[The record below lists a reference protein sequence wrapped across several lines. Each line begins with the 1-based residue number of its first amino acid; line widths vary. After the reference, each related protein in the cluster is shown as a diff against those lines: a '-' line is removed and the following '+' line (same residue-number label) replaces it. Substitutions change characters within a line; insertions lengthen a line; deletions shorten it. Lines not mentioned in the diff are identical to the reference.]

1 VLHAGSGGGEGA
13 AAADDGRTM
22 LARPKAMEG
31 ITYSVETPLGT
42 AYITVN
48 HDAEQEPREVFVN
61 QGKAGSDIAPLSEAI
76 GKLASIVLRVPSPMP
91 PRERLAEITRRLRGI
106 GGSTS
111 LGFGAERT
119 RSLPD
124 ALAKVLEEY
133 LDRPHHAPEP
143 PAAEGGAPAKAAA
156 PNGQT
161 VLPMLGAALNGNGHA
176 NGYAALRG
184 PRITGDLCPDC
195 GTALVYEEGCSKCM
209 GCGYAR
215 C

>member
-1 VLHAGSGGGEGA
+1 GGIPVYRDGSKMGVLHAGSGGAPGA
-13 AAADDGRTM
+13 AVVDDGRTM
-22 LARPKAMEG
+22 LARPKAMDG
-31 ITYSVETPLGT
+31 VTYSVETPLGT

-111 LGFGAERT
+111 LGFGPERT

-133 LDRPHHAPEP
+133 LDRPRPAPEPPAPEP
-143 PAAEGGAPAKAAA
+143 PAAESAAATPKPAAA
-156 PNGQT
+156 PAPAI
-161 VLPMLGAALNGNGHA
+161 LPIGGAALNGN
-176 NGYAALRG
+176 
-184 PRITGDLCPDC
+184 
-195 GTALVYEEGCSKCM
+195 
-209 GCGYAR
+209 
-215 C
+215 

>member
-1 VLHAGSGGGEGA
+1 
-13 AAADDGRTM
+13 M
-22 LARPKAMEG
+22 
-31 ITYSVETPLGT
+31 ETPLGT

-111 LGFGAERT
+111 LGFGPERT

-133 LDRPHHAPEP
+133 LDRPRPAPEP
-143 PAAEGGAPAKAAA
+143 AAPDRAAPAKVGT
-156 PNGQT
+156 PGGPPI
-161 VLPMLGAALNGNGHA
+161 LPMVGAAVNGNGHTNGHA
-176 NGYAALRG
+176 NGLAALHG

-195 GTALVYEEGCSKCM
+195 GTALVYEEGCSKCI

>member
-1 VLHAGSGGGEGA
+1 VA
-13 AAADDGRTM
+13 
-22 LARPKAMEG
+22 
-31 ITYSVETPLGT
+31 TPLGT

-48 HDAEQEPREVFVN
+48 HDEECEPREVFVN

-91 PRERLAEITRRLRGI
+91 PSERLAEITRRLRGI

-111 LGFGAERT
+111 LGFGPERT

-133 LDRPHHAPEP
+133 LDRPRPAPEP
-143 PAAEGGAPAKAAA
+143 PAPANVAPKAAPA
-156 PNGQT
+156 PT
-161 VLPMLGAALNGNGHA
+161 LLPLVGPALNGNGHA
-176 NGYAALRG
+176 NGHANGHSNGHAGLHG

>member
-1 VLHAGSGGGEGA
+1 
-13 AAADDGRTM
+13 
-22 LARPKAMEG
+22 
-31 ITYSVETPLGT
+31 
-42 AYITVN
+42 
-48 HDAEQEPREVFVN
+48 
-61 QGKAGSDIAPLSEAI
+61 
-76 GKLASIVLRVPSPMP
+76 MP
-91 PRERLAEITRRLRGI
+91 PSERLAEITRRLRGI

-133 LDRPHHAPEP
+133 LDRPRPQPSAGG
-143 PAAEGGAPAKAAA
+143 AAEHARGAGADRRWLDAA
-156 PNGQT
+156 PDRRRGAQRQRPPNGHSNGQRT
-161 VLPMLGAALNGNGHA
+161 ATPTATSALH
-176 NGYAALRG
+176 G